1 MRLRQAYQ
9 RTRQLSIWVIDFLM
23 PKMNVAIYDSKEKR
37 RNFKKK

>member
-1 MRLRQAYQ
+1 
-9 RTRQLSIWVIDFLM
+9 VIDFLM